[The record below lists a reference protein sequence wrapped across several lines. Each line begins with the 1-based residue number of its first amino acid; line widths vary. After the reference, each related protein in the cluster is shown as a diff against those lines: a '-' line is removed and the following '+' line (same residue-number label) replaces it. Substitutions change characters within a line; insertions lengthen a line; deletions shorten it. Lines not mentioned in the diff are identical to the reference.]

1 MATPDDAAFERD
13 FGGYKPAA
21 TSVPVRTIRP
31 IIGGETPEAA
41 AARRADEER
50 KQSGEQRDVT
60 AAQLAQEAADRAARG
75 ETRDIAS
82 KEFSQIG
89 SLRTEFLGIP
99 EVKEFRQVQNATR
112 QIIDLTSKGTPIG
125 NIGSVFSL
133 MKILDPGSTV
143 REGEAASVQNAA
155 GVPDRFRNAYNQLL
169 SGEGLSQSQRNDMA
183 DVARS
188 IYNQRLTGYNAL
200 AETYR
205 GLMIE
210 QRADPDKQGIT
221 LATPYEIKA
230 ATGGAGPA
238 VAATQPGVPQI
249 EVAKGT
255 SFSTEADFKRQKDSA
270 EAWAATQ
277 GMPFDQA
284 LAQFNA
290 AMQAKGY
297 GPAGKETIDVL
308 QWYETNKPND
318 RGAAQWEL
326 PSTGV
331 REGGAPGRLEAVG
344 SALVTGYTGGLA
356 EEAVNLFSPEAA
368 AKLEAAKQYGREE
381 YPGTTLAGEI
391 VGGLVSPINKIIPG
405 APAAAP
411 MKEAVIQTAKQG
423 ALYGGV
429 SGFGEAAPDAGI
441 VERIPGAVFG
451 ATIGGGAG
459 AAGARYV
466 TPAVTSV
473 VENYVAPAVSK
484 LISPAAVQAIP
495 AAEQAGIPVL
505 TSDVIKPRTW
515 FGRWAQETM
524 EKVPILGTG
533 GARAVQREAR
543 EAAITKLYDD
553 VRAGTAEI
561 DDITKDFLRVR
572 GNQIGNLV
580 QQKQEVFGNLTGN
593 NIDANAAIAAIDK
606 GIARYQNTAGYETL
620 IDNLMRW
627 RSNLVKGDI
636 NVIEDTRK
644 LIGDAGFDQTLAP
657 VKSALNSVVNDLYPA
672 LNQDMGAAIQK
683 FGKAGDFSKWKAA
696 NEALSDFATNLEN
709 STVKRVLAKGTA
721 SPEEAASLL
730 FSKKPSEVRALFG
743 SLSEEGKKNAR
754 ALIVQRMV
762 EKAGGLDELSPA
774 KFTRQLK
781 DSARTIGVAFD
792 APEAARLT
800 GLLRA
805 LQFTRRADQAAV
817 TTPTGQALIPLFAGS
832 AAGGYFAPGAT
843 GAAGAVLSTIMAGA
857 RIYETKAVK
866 NLLVALS
873 RTAPGS
879 RAEQNVLGSLAR
891 AMSQE
896 AGREGGEAGRTV
908 QEEMAPPKA
917 PVQ

>member
-1 MATPDDAAFERD
+1 MATQTNDEAFLQKY
-13 FGGYKPAA
+13 GNYKPAPA
-21 TSVPVRTIRP
+21 NVPVTTIKP

-41 AARRADEER
+41 AARRAEEER
-50 KQSGEQRDVT
+50 RAAAEERAKRGEARDVEST
-60 AAQLAQEAADRAARG
+60 AFDQ
-75 ETRDIAS
+75 IS
-82 KEFSQIG
+82 KI
-89 SLRTEFLGIP
+89 RTEFLGIP
-99 EVKEFRQVQNATR
+99 EVKEFRGVTNSTR
-112 QIIDLTSKGTPIG
+112 QIIGLAKGEGTAMGDLGLI
-125 NIGSVFSL
+125 FSY
-133 MKILDPGSTV
+133 MKTLDPGSVV
-143 REGEAASVQNAA
+143 REGEQASAQNAA
-155 GVPDRFRNAYNQLL
+155 GVPERIRNYYNQLIAGQRL
-169 SGEGLSQSQRNDMA
+169 SPEQRADMA
-183 DVARS
+183 NTAIS
-188 IYNQRLTGYNAL
+188 IYNTRKIGYDDL
-200 AETYR
+200 ANTYR
-205 GLMIE
+205 GLMGNLG
-210 QRADPDKQGIT
+210 ANPDEQGIT
-221 LATPYEIKA
+221 LAPALEF
-230 ATGGAGPA
+230 GAKPGEQPPA
-238 VAATQPGVPQI
+238 PGAATQPGSPQI
-249 EVAKGT
+249 EVAKGA
-255 SFSTEADFKRQKDSA
+255 SFSTEQDFKRRQDSA

-277 GMPFDQA
+277 GLPFDQA
-284 LAQFNA
+284 LTQFNA

-308 QWYETNKPND
+308 QWYEQNKPGD
-318 RGAAQWEL
+318 RGAVVWEL

-331 REGGAPGRLEAVG
+331 REEGAPGRAAALG
-344 SALVTGYTGGLA
+344 SALLTGYTGGLA

-368 AKLEAAKQYGREE
+368 AKLEAAKQYAREE
-381 YPGTTLAGEI
+381 YPGTSLAGEVI
-391 VGGLVSPINKIIPG
+391 GGIMSPINKIIPG

-441 VERIPGAVFG
+441 VERIPGAVVG
-451 ATIGGGAG
+451 TVLGGGSG

-466 TPAVTSV
+466 TPAVTSA
-473 VENYVAPAVSK
+473 VEKYVAPVVSK
-484 LISPAAVQAIP
+484 LISPAAAQAIP

-524 EKVPILGTG
+524 EKVPGIGTG
-533 GARAVQREAR
+533 GARAAQREAR
-543 EAAITKLYDD
+543 EAAITKLHDD

-561 DDITKDFLRVR
+561 DDITKDFLKVR
-572 GNQIGNLV
+572 GDQIGNLV
-580 QQKQEVFGNLTGN
+580 QQKQEVFGNLAGN
-593 NIDANAAIAAIDK
+593 NIDATAAIAAIDK

-620 IDNLMRW
+620 IDNLMKW

-636 NVIEDTRK
+636 NIIEDTRK

-672 LNQDMGAAIQK
+672 LNKDMGAAIQK

-696 NEALSDFATNLEN
+696 NEALSDFATDLEN

-781 DSARTIGVAFD
+781 DAGRTIGVVFD
-792 APEAARLT
+792 KAEADRLT

-817 TTPTGQALIPLFAGS
+817 TTPTGQALIPLFAGG
-832 AAGGYFAPGAT
+832 AAGGYFAPGAA

-879 RAEQNVLGSLAR
+879 KAEQNVLGSLAR

-896 AGREGGEAGRTV
+896 TGREGGEAERAA

-917 PVQ
+917 PIQ